1 MRFMKPY
8 TLDKTNSVKD
18 SKGTRDKGHR
28 RSLWL
33 WLIGIWV
40 FLVAGLPL
48 YYLQSDRDWYYSEW
62 GEPLEILESRKIS
75 ENPLYQDEGVYT
87 RVFVARASEENVACF
102 NSLAFAGSCLYPE
115 RIDPLLKEYSLPAP
129 YRFGNTGC
137 VDFALCSNGLML
149 VYDFSRNKGGLL
161 SSRLLQT
168 GEVERSY
175 PLGFVNFYIWAHLS
189 LVVLV
194 LTLVLLFLAPI
205 LFLLL
210 KVASRCIRAFLPSQ
224 QKPNSASKQ
233 TKLH

>member
-1 MRFMKPY
+1 MKPY

-87 RVFVARASEENVACF
+87 RVFVARASEENVACY

-115 RIDPLLKEYSLPAP
+115 KIEPLLKEYSLPAP
-129 YRFGNTGC
+129 YRFGHTGC

-175 PLGFVNFYIWAHLS
+175 PLGFVIFYIWAHLS

-194 LTLVLLFLAPI
+194 LTLVLLLLAPI